1 MIVVFIFFPVRSK
14 PSMYGTTP
22 ASKGSRSS
30 GAADSR
36 SGGSRENTGGGRRR
50 TTRRSSRRARPAPE
64 AAAATNFVLE
74 RKVYEWVEHL
84 PVMG

>member
-1 MIVVFIFFPVRSK
+1 MTVVFIFFPVRSK
-14 PSMYGTTP
+14 PSMYGATP
-22 ASKGSRSS
+22 GSKGSRTS
-30 GAADSR
+30 GATDSR

-50 TTRRSSRRARPAPE
+50 TPRRSSRRARPAPE